1 LLSITVKSIRFSLL
15 SQFRDIFITTIK
27 ETEIRMVNKLPPD
40 KIVIRPPVESYS
52 VLIPVTGGCSWS
64 SKTGGCKFCGTYNS
78 GVYGGI
84 QEYAVRDIEDVK
96 NDIDYYAQKN
106 YKGMPVFLAGGNP
119 TSTDTD
125 YLAEV
130 VQYTKE
136 HLRPERISCYAKAL
150 DILRKSDEELER
162 LADAGLDIVYM
173 GLESGSSKILR
184 IMRKGTNAESMIT
197 AGKRI
202 LKAGIELSLYII
214 LGLGGKKYSEE
225 HVKGTARVLTAINP
239 TIFRFRTL
247 HVIPGTPLYEWVQ
260 EGKFELLSPLENIK
274 EEHDIIANLG
284 ENVNSAVY
292 NDHISNYCTIQTE
305 NIKKDRQRFLTTLER
320 MMNDP
325 KIRNLERKQL
335 TRM

>member
-1 LLSITVKSIRFSLL
+1 
-15 SQFRDIFITTIK
+15 
-27 ETEIRMVNKLPPD
+27 MVNKLPPD

-52 VLIPVTGGCSWS
+52 VLIPVTGGCSWN

-84 QEYAVRDIEDVK
+84 QEYAVRDKEAVK
-96 NDIDYYAQKN
+96 KDIDAYAEKN

-119 TSTDTD
+119 TS
-125 YLAEV
+125 AETEFLSDIIK
-130 VQYTKE
+130 YTKKR
-136 HLRPERISCYAKAL
+136 LRPQRISCYAKAL
-150 DILRKSDEELER
+150 DILRKSDNELKQ
-162 LADAGLDIVYM
+162 LADVGLDIVYM

-202 LKAGIELSLYII
+202 LNAGIKLSLYVI

-225 HVKGTARVLTAINP
+225 HVKGTARVLTEINP

-260 EGKFELLSPLENIK
+260 DGRFQLLSPVENIR

-284 ENVNSAVY
+284 DNVDSEVY
-292 NDHISNYCTIQTE
+292 NDHISNYCTIKTK
-305 NIKKDRQRFLTTLER
+305 NIKKDRERVLNILEQKLE
-320 MMNDP
+320 DP
-325 KIRNLERKQL
+325 KIKNLPRKQL